1 MRKKQCVI
9 IWPAKDRVNPSVPAT
24 LTRKPV
30 GGNQQFY
37 YFLQRQLRNLGRPSK
52 TIQTGFQTQKFT
64 SQSAQMTWHS
74 QRE

>member
-52 TIQTGFQTQKFT
+52 CQKLKLFRQVFKHKN
-64 SQSAQMTWHS
+64 SPLKVHK
-74 QRE
+74 